1 MASNSGQHMLEENEG
16 QLLYIQN
23 ICKSYQS
30 GQTLRKVLNK
40 LSFSVHKGE
49 TIAIVGPSG
58 TGKTTLLNIIG
69 TLDKADS
76 GELNFEGTDLM
87 KMDSNEFPAF
97 RNREI
102 GMVFQL
108 HHLLPQCTLW
118 ENVLIPTLP
127 LKQKNNEAEK
137 RAGALLK
144 RTGIWEQRF
153 QKPAELS
160 GGECQRAAVVRALI
174 NQPSLIL
181 ADEPT
186 GALDHENA
194 LMLTDL
200 LLELNRE
207 QGTALIVVTHSME
220 LASKMD
226 KIYSLIEG
234 KLIQHP
240 VSSIQHRES
249 NIENPASRIQDPT
262 SSKQ

>member
-1 MASNSGQHMLEENEG
+1 MNIYSTNTPRGENEG
-16 QLLYIQN
+16 GILSLHN
-23 ICKSYQS
+23 ISKSYPS
-30 GQTLRKVLNK
+30 GTTFRKVLDN
-40 LSFSVHKGE
+40 LSLEVKKGE

-58 TGKTTLLNIIG
+58 SGKTTLLNIIG
-69 TLDKADS
+69 TLDKAGS
-76 GELNFEGTDLM
+76 GEAYFEGTDLM
-87 KMDSNEFPAF
+87 KMDSGEFPAF
-97 RNREI
+97 RNRKI

-108 HHLLPQCTLW
+108 HHLLSQCTLW

-127 LKQKNNEAEK
+127 LKLNNGEAEK
-137 RAGALLK
+137 RAETLLK

-200 LLELNRE
+200 LLELNQE

-220 LASKMD
+220 LASKMEKTYRLLD
-226 KIYSLIEG
+226 G
-234 KLIQHP
+234 KLLTIN
-240 VSSIQHRES
+240 E
-249 NIENPASRIQDPT
+249 
-262 SSKQ
+262 

>member
-1 MASNSGQHMLEENEG
+1 
-16 QLLYIQN
+16 
-23 ICKSYQS
+23 
-30 GQTLRKVLNK
+30 
-40 LSFSVHKGE
+40 
-49 TIAIVGPSG
+49 
-58 TGKTTLLNIIG
+58 
-69 TLDKADS
+69 LDKADS
-76 GELNFEGTDLM
+76 GEMFFEGTDLM
-87 KMDSNEFPAF
+87 KMDSNEFPSF
-97 RNREI
+97 RNRKI

-127 LKQKNNEAEK
+127 LKSKTDEAEK
-137 RAGALLK
+137 RAELLLK

-194 LMLTDL
+194 LLLTNL
-200 LLELNRE
+200 LMELNRE

-226 KIYSLIEG
+226 KIYKLVDG
-234 KLIQHP
+234 KLIEHP
-240 VSSIQHRES
+240 KSSIQH
-249 NIENPASRIQDPT
+249 PASSIQYPT
-262 SSKQ
+262 SS

>member
-1 MASNSGQHMLEENEG
+1 ML
-16 QLLYIQN
+16 LLKQIS
-23 ICKSYQS
+23 KSYPS
-30 GQTLRKVLNK
+30 GSSLRKVLDN
-40 LSFSVHKGE
+40 LSLEIHKGE

-58 TGKTTLLNIIG
+58 SGKTTLLNIIG
-69 TLDKADS
+69 TLDNADS
-76 GELNFEGTDLM
+76 GEAAFEGVDLM
-87 KMDSNEFPAF
+87 KMDSTQLPAF
-97 RNREI
+97 RNRKI

-127 LKQKNNEAEK
+127 LKPKNGEAEQ
-137 RAGALLK
+137 RAEALLK

-194 LMLTDL
+194 MKLTEL
-200 LLELNRE
+200 LLELNQE
-207 QGTALIVVTHSME
+207 QGTALIVVTHSIE
-220 LASKMD
+220 LASKMG
-226 KIYSLIEG
+226 KVYRIEEGQLILEEEKVIG
-234 KLIQHP
+234 H
-240 VSSIQHRES
+240 
-249 NIENPASRIQDPT
+249 
-262 SSKQ
+262 

>member
-1 MASNSGQHMLEENEG
+1 LKYN
-16 QLLYIQN
+16 QLTTLVLKQIS
-23 ICKSYQS
+23 KSYPS
-30 GQTLRKVLNK
+30 GTTFRRVLDN
-40 LSFSVHKGE
+40 LSLEVKKGE

-58 TGKTTLLNIIG
+58 SGKTTLLNIIG

-76 GELNFEGTDLM
+76 GEMFFEGTDLM
-87 KMDSNEFPAF
+87 KMESNEFPAF
-97 RNREI
+97 RNRKI

-127 LKQKNNEAEK
+127 LKPKIDEVEK
-137 RAGALLK
+137 RAEVLLK
-144 RTGIWEQRF
+144 QTGIWEQRF

-194 LMLTDL
+194 LVLTDL
-200 LLELNRE
+200 LLDLNRE
-207 QGTALIVVTHSME
+207 QGTALIVVTHSLE

-226 KIYSLIEG
+226 KIYKLVDG
-234 KLIQHP
+234 KLITP
-240 VSSIQHRES
+240 EKGS
-249 NIENPASRIQDPT
+249 
-262 SSKQ
+262 

>member
-1 MASNSGQHMLEENEG
+1 MMNQLENFK
-16 QLLYIQN
+16 LLSVQSIS
-23 ICKSYQS
+23 KSYPS
-30 GQTLRKVLNK
+30 GNTFRKVLDG
-40 LSFSVHKGE
+40 LSLEIKKGE

-58 TGKTTLLNIIG
+58 SGKTTLLNIIG

-76 GELNFEGTDLM
+76 GEIFFEGTDLM
-87 KMDSNEFPAF
+87 KMDSNDFPAF
-97 RNREI
+97 RNRKI

-127 LKQKNNEAEK
+127 LKSKTGDAEK
-137 RAGALLK
+137 RAEVLLK

-194 LMLTDL
+194 LLLTNL

-207 QGTALIVVTHSME
+207 QDTALIVVTHSME

-226 KIYSLIEG
+226 KIFKLVGG
-234 KLIQHP
+234 KLFEYPKSGIEHP
-240 VSSIQHRES
+240 ASSIEH
-249 NIENPASRIQDPT
+249 PT

>member
-1 MASNSGQHMLEENEG
+1 MTNPMSHPPLGGNEG
-16 QLLYIQN
+16 GLLSLQN
-23 ICKSYQS
+23 ISKSYFS
-30 GQTLRKVLNK
+30 GTTFRKVLDN
-40 LSFSVHKGE
+40 LSLEVKKVE

-58 TGKTTLLNIIG
+58 SGKTTLLNIIG
-69 TLDKADS
+69 TLDRADS
-76 GELNFEGTDLM
+76 GEVLFEGTDLM
-87 KMDSNEFPAF
+87 KMDSTEFPAF
-97 RNREI
+97 RNRKI
-102 GMVFQL
+102 GIVFQL

-127 LKQKNNEAEK
+127 LKSKTNEAEK
-137 RAGALLK
+137 RAEALLK

-207 QGTALIVVTHSME
+207 QGTALIVVTHSIE
-220 LASKMD
+220 LASKMGRMYQIKD
-226 KIYSLIEG
+226 G
-234 KLIQHP
+234 KLLLI
-240 VSSIQHRES
+240 
-249 NIENPASRIQDPT
+249 
-262 SSKQ
+262 

>member
-1 MASNSGQHMLEENEG
+1 MKTNTTHPPLGGNMEGLLSLSNIS
-16 QLLYIQN
+16 
-23 ICKSYQS
+23 KSYPS
-30 GQTLRKVLNK
+30 GTTFRKVLDGVSLEVK
-40 LSFSVHKGE
+40 KGE

-58 TGKTTLLNIIG
+58 SGKTTLLNIIG

-76 GELNFEGTDLM
+76 GEAIFEGTDLM

-97 RNREI
+97 RNRKI
-102 GMVFQL
+102 RMVFQF

-118 ENVLIPTLP
+118 ENVMIPTLP
-127 LKQKNNEAEK
+127 LKLKTDEAEK
-137 RAGALLK
+137 RAEILLK

-226 KIYSLIEG
+226 TVYHLLDGRLNLEKEKVI
-234 KLIQHP
+234 
-240 VSSIQHRES
+240 
-249 NIENPASRIQDPT
+249 NN
-262 SSKQ
+262 